1 MTSTTVPVIF
11 DLDGTL
17 VDPAGGITDGIAAA
31 LTEHGLAVPS
41 QDLLDAMVGPKL
53 SDSLLNVAAVP
64 PAMLKTVIRTY
75 RMHYLDFGISQ
86 SRLYPGIVD
95 LLDGYVAAG
104 RPVAVATQKPQALA
118 HIVLEHHKI
127 ARRFLTIKGSA
138 ADETAA
144 AAGPVGKAGI
154 IAAAMSALGTQH
166 AVMVGDRAQDVAGAL
181 ANGLDCIGV
190 SWGFAPDGELEAAGA
205 VAVVHDTAG
214 LRSKVEELEN
224 VRAAALSEVRN
235 DGAV

>member
-1 MTSTTVPVIF
+1 
-11 DLDGTL
+11 
-17 VDPAGGITDGIAAA
+17 
-31 LTEHGLAVPS
+31 
-41 QDLLDAMVGPKL
+41 
-53 SDSLLNVAAVP
+53 
-64 PAMLKTVIRTY
+64 MLKTVIRTY

-104 RPVAVATQKPQALA
+104 RPVGVATQKPQALA